1 MRGGAIFLVFFIF
14 FTSATL
20 AVPIPLFPGNIV
32 HSVFSSSGIPVSFY
46 TTLFEAVANGL
57 LYGLLVWIVFVLV
70 SRKLEEPEVVVD
82 PRERKKHSRKRSMS
96 HR

>member
-14 FTSATL
+14 FTLATL

-32 HSVFSSSGIPVSFY
+32 HSMFSSLGIPVSFY
-46 TTLFEAVANGL
+46 TPLLDAVANGL
-57 LYGLLVWIVFVLV
+57 LYGFIVWIVFVLV
-70 SRKLEEPEVVVD
+70 SRKLEEPEVVTN
-82 PRERKKHSRKRSMS
+82 PRERKRHSRKRSIS

>member
-20 AVPIPLFPGNIV
+20 AVPVPFFPGSIL
-32 HSVFSSSGIPVSFY
+32 HSVFRSLGIPVSFY
-46 TTLFEAVANGL
+46 TMFFEAMANGL
-57 LYGLLVWIVFVLV
+57 LYGFIVWIAFVLV

-82 PRERKKHSRKRSMS
+82 SREREKHSRKESIS
-96 HR
+96 HQ